1 MVRWLAASVFA
12 VMVAPSS
19 AFACGMYYEE
29 PIALTDVFDSID
41 SPQLSAEQ
49 REEYSLSNVAR
60 IAQEEK
66 VRSELETAVATAP
79 QDEADML

>member
-41 SPQLSAEQ
+41 SPQLTDEQ
-49 REEYSLSNVAR
+49 REELSLANVAR
-60 IAQEEK
+60 IAQVEK
-66 VRSELETAVATAP
+66 VRSEMVIAVATMP